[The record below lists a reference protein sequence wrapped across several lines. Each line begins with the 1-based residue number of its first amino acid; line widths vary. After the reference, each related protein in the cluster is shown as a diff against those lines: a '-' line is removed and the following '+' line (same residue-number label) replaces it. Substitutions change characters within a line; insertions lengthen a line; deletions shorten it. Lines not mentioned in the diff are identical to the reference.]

1 MITTVLTATV
11 LATVLAVG
19 DPQAPTGRFCSQVA
33 DAWRPLLSGAES
45 PDSLHAWLREMMRV
59 ALVTAC
65 ELGRTSPGLP
75 AQTTRADAG
84 DGISAPGLPRA
95 ADAAESSGPAAPG
108 VTEPAAPP
116 VGSPTGVTGIT
127 GSSGPPAGSSTDT
140 TGPSGPPVGSSTD
153 TTEPAAPPG
162 LTSSGGTGRSAPPGS
177 TFPDV
182 TGPARPGSS
191 SRVQRPADRS
201 RGQRPAD
208 SSSERPP
215 KSETSHHP
223 SAVSRSPRRPSPGQT
238 AVTAALRHVGR
249 PYVWGG
255 GSGDGPTGGGFD
267 CSGLALHAWSKA
279 GAALTHYTGSQ
290 FRQGRRVPFSQLRPG
305 DLVFFGGGVGDPT
318 HVGVYV
324 KDGVMVHA
332 PKTGDVVRTTNF
344 ADSPYYRSRYRG
356 AVRPVSRTPA

>member
-11 LATVLAVG
+11 LATVLAG
-19 DPQAPTGRFCSQVA
+19 GGPQAPTGRFCSQVA

-59 ALVTAC
+59 ALVAAC

-84 DGISAPGLPRA
+84 DGISAPGLPRT
-95 ADAAESSGPAAPG
+95 ADAAESSGSAAPG

-116 VGSPTGVTGIT
+116 
-127 GSSGPPAGSSTDT
+127 AGSSTGVT
-140 TGPSGPPVGSSTD
+140 ESSGPPVGSSTG

-177 TFPDV
+177 TSPDV
-182 TGPARPGSS
+182 TGPFRPGSS
-191 SRVQRPADRS
+191 SRV
-201 RGQRPAD
+201 QRPAD

-223 SAVSRSPRRPSPGQT
+223 SAASRSPRRLSPGQT

-305 DLVFFGGGVGDPT
+305 DLVFFGGGAGDPT

-356 AVRPVSRTPA
+356 AVRPVSRTSA